1 MVACFFKIV
10 LWLCVMVV
18 VLLGGV
24 VAIGYRVYRQEK
36 KDSVEW
42 GVATIARL
50 GELAEQFASMM
61 KGVDEKKLS
70 TTQMIILGKFSKE
83 SEKISEMVHEYLMVI
98 QSPRMCREA
107 CRLKEEVEKRVRK
120 LENLQEGMKE
130 KA

>member
-1 MVACFFKIV
+1 MATCFFKVV

-24 VAIGYRVYRQEK
+24 VAIGYRVYRKEK

-83 SEKISEMVHEYLMVI
+83 SEKIIEKVHEYLTNI
-98 QSPRMCREA
+98 QAPCTCGAA
-107 CRLKEEVEKRVRK
+107 CRIKAEVDKQVKDLEELTDKF
-120 LENLQEGMKE
+120 
-130 KA
+130 